1 MTVRVIL
8 ADDHDDVRASLR
20 ILLERED
27 DIRVVAEARDGA
39 ELVAKAAAC
48 RPDVLLVDIRMPKM
62 DGLSALHFLKE
73 SAGEG
78 ESPHAIVLTTYDLDE
93 YIFEALRAGASG
105 FLIKNASPDQLRQA
119 VRTVHQGNA
128 LLDPTVTRRV
138 IERFAG
144 TRRSLEA
151 PRFDLSTLTEREREI
166 VQLVAKGLSNR
177 EIADALYISYWT
189 VKTHVRSILDKI
201 DARDRTQIVI
211 AAYEDDARSGG
222 TGTGARS

>member
-138 IERFAG
+138 IER
-144 TRRSLEA
+144 
-151 PRFDLSTLTEREREI
+151 
-166 VQLVAKGLSNR
+166 LVAKGLSNR

-189 VKTHVRSILDKI
+189 VKTHIRSILDKI